1 MLMTRKWYIYIYTY
15 RKCKSYNITWTF
27 TTILICTW
35 YKSCDSRSQPISH
48 TRGPGG
54 QNATFAASEETAVSS
69 AIGLWFF
76 HIFFLQGPASWI
88 QITFFLV
95 EIKRSS
101 DKESDDSRWYIIGYI
116 RWIATVEVWVVME
129 PKAGCL
135 TSTSV
140 LTQIPNNGY
149 IARIMMIMVVIVIMM
164 IIITNCFHDY
174 FVFSDYNYYDE
185 LWTYICI
192 DDIYL
197 SSMILLIISYM
208 SIMIIRIIMF
218 RLWWLSQVN
227 VYGGWKNSWTS
238 W

>member
-1 MLMTRKWYIYIYTY
+1 MNIYNYIDLHMV
-15 RKCKSYNITWTF
+15 K
-27 TTILICTW
+27 
-35 YKSCDSRSQPISH
+35 ISWFSFATNFPH
-48 TRGPGG
+48 SWPGG

-69 AIGLWFF
+69 AIGLR
-76 HIFFLQGPASWI
+76 FFLQGPASWI

-116 RWIATVEVWVVME
+116 RWIATVEVWVVMD

-135 TSTSV
+135 NSTSI

-149 IARIMMIMVVIVIMM
+149 IVMIMMIMVVIVIMM
-164 IIITNCFHDY
+164 IITTNCFHDY
-174 FVFSDYNYYDE
+174 FVFSDYNYVHE

-197 SSMILLIISYM
+197 SSMILIISYM

-227 VYGGWKNSWTS
+227 VYGGWKKSCTS